1 MHCCLAVYAGVT
13 VGSSGPIIFSHVQ
26 CSGSEKS
33 LLDCQRTEIAHDQC
47 SHATD
52 ASVFCYPEPSE

>member
-1 MHCCLAVYAGVT
+1 M
-13 VGSSGPIIFSHVQ
+13 GSSGPIIFSHVQ
-26 CSGSEKS
+26 CSSSEKS